1 MNDVYLASLNPQQRE
16 AVAHF
21 EGPILVLAGAGS
33 GKTRVL
39 TTRIAHL
46 VHERGVPPERILAV
60 TFTNKA
66 AGEMRE
72 RVRILLNH
80 EPAGIWMGTFHAI
93 GARLLRR
100 HAQLLGWT
108 NAFTILDAQQSLRLI
123 KKVQEVV
130 GVDPQKWT
138 PNTVRRHI
146 STAKNRLL
154 SPQRFVEAHGDNADL
169 LTRTVAR
176 VYPVYQEAL
185 KKQNSFDFD
194 DLLVKPIDL
203 FKTFPEVLERYRARF
218 SFLLV
223 DEYQDTNHAQFSFV
237 ELIARPDDNLMVVG
251 DDDQSIY
258 KFRGADIRN
267 ILEFEEAF
275 PGARTVRL
283 EQNYRS
289 TSAILD
295 AANAVIVENVGRKGK
310 TLRTDR
316 LGGDPLTLIE
326 TLHEADEARVIVEE
340 IRSCYQ
346 RGGDLHNYRDF
357 AVLYRTNAQS
367 RALEEAFRRTNTP
380 YQIVGGVRFYE
391 RREIQDTMAYLR
403 LISNPRDAGAFDR
416 VVNYPRRG
424 IGAVSLERLEAFAA
438 QGGMSLLEAASR
450 ADESADV
457 PPAGAHALRVFAVLI
472 QRFSAL
478 AATTRVGPLLQELVE
493 QLGLLGVL
501 RDGSPEGE
509 DRAENV
515 KELIAGALE
524 FDADVELEGVEEGE
538 MDGFSELDLYLQRV
552 ALVADIDRH
561 DPEADAA
568 TMMTLHNAKGLEFP
582 VVFIAGLEDGL
593 FPMSHSYDDPEEME
607 EERRLFYVGITR
619 AQNKLYLTHAR
630 QRRRAGS
637 IMYGRLSPFAGALPG
652 RLLEQRASEL
662 LKSDAFTTP
671 HRGRFRER
679 RESGFIP
686 DEDFEISYDQDA
698 PRLVKGERVV
708 HATFG
713 SGRVEEVSGFG
724 PDVRVTVEFEGVG
737 RKKLVARYAGL
748 KKDFY

>member
-1 MNDVYLASLNPQQRE
+1 MNDLYLASLNPQQRE

-316 LGGDPLTLIE
+316 VGGDPLTLIE

-509 DRAENV
+509 DRADNV

-652 RLLEQRASEL
+652 RLLEQRTSEL